1 MKRRIYLSEDD
12 GAAALV
18 AAYGDV
24 HRWEKEGVPADVV
37 AWGRKTGM
45 DWAQVGRLWPAG
57 SSGDGC
63 ALFFGGVRKNGKI
76 VERAIHYFLP
86 LVGSSPLDWEMILLT
101 SRSPRVC
108 SWKTLAN
115 QVPRLFPQVLKE
127 LKR

>member
-1 MKRRIYLSEDD
+1 VKRRIYLSEDD

-18 AAYGDV
+18 AAYGDS
-24 HRWEKEGVPADVV
+24 HRWQKDGVPADVV

-57 SSGDGC
+57 SSEDGH
-63 ALFFGGVRKNGKI
+63 ALFFGGVRQNGKI
-76 VERAIHYFLP
+76 VERALHYFLP

-101 SRSPRVC
+101 SRSPRVR
-108 SWKTLAN
+108 SWRELEK
-115 QVPRLFPQVLKE
+115 QVPRLFSQVAKE